1 MANNLIQMPPENS
14 LSEQIISDL
23 KSHSDKEKA
32 LFLPRFFKTGKGEY
46 GEGDQFLG
54 VTVPDQRK
62 IAKKYWK
69 DMEGRGLEV
78 LITSPFHEVRLTTLF
93 MLVRKYE
100 KSKTPIEKKQWVDFY
115 LKNKQYVN
123 NWDLVDSSAHLILGA
138 WLFDKDR
145 SLLYNLAESGKLWD
159 QRIAI
164 ISTYYF
170 IRKRDFEDTLKI
182 AEILLNHP
190 HDLIHK
196 AVGWMLREVGNRD
209 YDTEFDFLEKHYK
222 NMPRTMLR
230 YAIEKFDPKVR
241 EMFLAK

>member
-1 MANNLIQMPPENS
+1 MNPENNLPEK
-14 LSEQIISDL
+14 IISEL
-23 KSHSDKEKA
+23 KSLSDKEKA
-32 LFLPRFFKTGKGEY
+32 LLLPYFFKTGKGEY

-54 VTVPDQRK
+54 IQVPQQRK
-62 IAKKYWK
+62 IAKKFLPAIDEK
-69 DMEGRGLEV
+69 DLMI
-78 LITSPFHEVRLTTLF
+78 LIASPYHEVRLTALF
-93 MLVRKYE
+93 MLVSKYE
-100 KSKTPIEKKQWVDFY
+100 KSKTPIEKKQWMDFY

-123 NWDLVDSSAHLILGA
+123 NWDLVDSSAHLILGS

-145 SLLYNLAESGKLWD
+145 SLLYNLAKSGKLWD

-170 IRKRDFEDTLKI
+170 IRKKDFEDTLKI

-209 YDTEFDFLEKHYK
+209 YQTEYDFLKKHYK
-222 NMPRTMLR
+222 IMPRTMLR
-230 YAIEKFDPKVR
+230 YAIEKFDPQVR

>member
-1 MANNLIQMPPENS
+1 MQRNS
-14 LSEQIISDL
+14 SEQKVSEQLFNDL
-23 KSHSDKEKA
+23 SLLSNPEKA
-32 LFLPRFFKTGKGEY
+32 LFLPKFFKTGKGEY

-69 DMEGRGLEV
+69 EIEGKELGV

-93 MLVRKYE
+93 MLVSKFE
-100 KSKTPIEKKQWVDFY
+100 KSKTPLEKKQWVDFY

-123 NWDLVDSSAHLILGA
+123 NWDLVDSSAHLIMGS

-145 SLLYNLAESGKLWD
+145 TILYDLANSGNLWD

-164 ISTYYF
+164 MSTFYF
-170 IRKRDFEDTLKI
+170 IRKKDFEDTLKLS
-182 AEILLNHP
+182 EILLSHK

-209 YDTEFDFLEKHYK
+209 YQTEYDFLEKHYK
-222 NMPRTMLR
+222 IMPRTMLR

-241 EMFLAK
+241 EMFMAK